1 METEQQEAAETEQ
14 EAPRVRYVGAE
25 GGAIPPVE
33 TADNEDRHVHELKH
47 KVAAFCANHY
57 DGDYRKAFDDYDSNL
72 DGMMTRDEIVELL
85 ADAGVGNRL
94 TRGMWANGILDKLD
108 MNQDHGV
115 SWAEFESV
123 FKASDAAASAA
134 TTASSEREPSNPDN
148 V

>member
-1 METEQQEAAETEQ
+1 METEQEAAETEQ
-14 EAPRVRYVGAE
+14 EEAPRVRYVGAE
-25 GGAIPPVE
+25 AGAIPPVQA
-33 TADNEDRHVHELKH
+33 ADDEDPHVRELKH
-47 KVAAFCANHY
+47 KVAAFCTNHY

-72 DGMMTRDEIVELL
+72 DGMMTKDEIVELL

-123 FKASDAAASAA
+123 FKAPAATASAETA
-134 TTASSEREPSNPDN
+134 ASSEREPSNPDS